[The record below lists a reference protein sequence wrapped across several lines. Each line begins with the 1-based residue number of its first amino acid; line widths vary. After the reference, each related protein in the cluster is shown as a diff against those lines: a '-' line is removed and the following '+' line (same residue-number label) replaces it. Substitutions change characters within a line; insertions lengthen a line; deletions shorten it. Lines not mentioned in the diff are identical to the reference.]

1 MKEEQLHHNKKGTT
15 YENDMQ
21 LTNCNDG
28 NVVSIIRN
36 ENRKQLSKHKHS
48 KTILVELSDDEDS
61 LPEERLE
68 AFHDNNYIDI
78 VCLSDS
84 NDCDSEDTRN
94 INSALTE
101 GPLSKLWSGQT
112 KPLLQPSAATSTAR
126 ILSIL
131 NLKMDEKKSDSPQS
145 DTFKNTERIT
155 NSQFKIIYDVFLP
168 KTTFRKSTWCLPNY
182 RIAVCKPINRLP
194 THSDVKL
201 LTERYQD
208 SVPLL
213 FAVCSLSSVAFYC
226 FSKVAL
232 PQMIS
237 QG

>member
-1 MKEEQLHHNKKGTT
+1 
-15 YENDMQ
+15 
-21 LTNCNDG
+21 
-28 NVVSIIRN
+28 
-36 ENRKQLSKHKHS
+36 
-48 KTILVELSDDEDS
+48 
-61 LPEERLE
+61 
-68 AFHDNNYIDI
+68 
-78 VCLSDS
+78 
-84 NDCDSEDTRN
+84 
-94 INSALTE
+94 
-101 GPLSKLWSGQT
+101 
-112 KPLLQPSAATSTAR
+112 
-126 ILSIL
+126 
-131 NLKMDEKKSDSPQS
+131 MDEKKSDSPQS
-145 DTFKNTERIT
+145 DTFKNTDRIT

-232 PQMIS
+232 HYHRCSLLTADRFHMLYPSYYDGVVLPSFYIHATVKELIQDNHCKHYYAI
-237 QG
+237 